1 MEPQF
6 TDMADKDTKTNII
19 VSNVPVL
26 YTDTIFMNVNEDG
39 VVIDVAQK
47 TPPNNLAIVTRI
59 GMSREHAK
67 KFVKK
72 LSEILALTS
81 AHTHT
86 TEKEKKN

>member
-1 MEPQF
+1 MV
-6 TDMADKDTKTNII
+6 DKDPKTNVI
-19 VSNVPVL
+19 VPNVPIL

-47 TPPNNLAIVTRI
+47 TPPNNLTVVTRI

-72 LSEILALTS
+72 LSEIIALTS
-81 AHTHT
+81 AHSHT
-86 TEKEKKN
+86 KDREKKN